1 MTLDYVRRCPSC
13 GRENAEQ
20 VMRCTCGALLAGID
34 LSRPAA
40 QAATSEAAAT
50 TQASPDPTGGQPAV
64 ICPHEDCGQANPAG
78 TATCLYCNRAL
89 ADAAS
94 LTKPGQ
100 LQSLVSLPAALKD
113 RFRIVQPLPTRGAEA
128 ELLLVREMTG
138 GPDAPI
144 RVAKIYRGGIQPRLD
159 VQARVARVD
168 AAHRVEVLQSG
179 VSDGYAYELMEYC
192 QYGSLRDYLRAQ
204 THAMAPARDA
214 TPAQLREFVRALVRE
229 LASAI
234 VGVHAAGLLHRD
246 LKPENIL
253 VRETD
258 PLDLVLADFGTS
270 SMLDA
275 TQRFTSTARSLPYA
289 SPESLSGVIDG
300 NADFWSLGMILL
312 EVALGKH
319 PFAGLSEAVILH
331 HLTTRSIDLTAVTDA
346 PLRKLLRGLLLRDPK
361 QRWGKDEIA
370 RWLAND
376 PSLTEPNEPG
386 ISAGFRE
393 PYNVGKETCY
403 TNEQLAV
410 ALARNWQVGVGDL
423 LNGLLLA
430 WFRDVQKDQNAIR
443 ILIELRFEKQLP
455 VDAQLLKFILHLAP
469 GIPPVW
475 RGESIELPAILGHAD
490 RALKGD
496 EAAEE
501 WLDRLYRYRVLESYA
516 AAGNQDVA
524 DIVQKW
530 NRACDEF
537 VDARAAGM
545 ALINAKAPERDRDE
559 IVNFDQLVFGE
570 QGHALPSFDKMHAR
584 LLAIAY
590 DAQWAERLRQR
601 LVAEL
606 AELTAYCPWFA
617 DLDDTRRAGPA
628 ALLVLEA
635 LLPEARKVRDRQ
647 IKFKERQQETAVNE
661 LQSLKQ
667 ALSLAGHAL
676 RAAARGSL
684 IMGESIDALRLQLQQ
699 YFSLLAEVK
708 ESERADIDWQAL
720 KKSAARNEAI
730 ARQMSLSLDRLAERR
745 EVDAGWFSPPM
756 IALTLLVSLALPFAF
771 KSPLAYV
778 PLLVSGIIAAWRIS
792 STMALARKIGALSAR
807 IST

>member
-1 MTLDYVRRCPSC
+1 M
-13 GRENAEQ
+13 
-20 VMRCTCGALLAGID
+20 LAGVD

-40 QAATSEAAAT
+40 QVAASEAAARV
-50 TQASPDPTGGQPAV
+50 QASPDRPGLSDQQAAI
-64 ICPHEDCGQANPAG
+64 ICPHEDCGQSNPAG
-78 TATCLYCNRAL
+78 ATTCLYCNRPL
-89 ADAAS
+89 ADDTS
-94 LTKPGQ
+94 LTKPAQ
-100 LQSLVSLPAALKD
+100 LHSLVSLPAALKD
-113 RFRIVQPLPTRGAEA
+113 RYRIVQPLPTRGAEA
-128 ELLLVREMTG
+128 ELLLVQDTAG
-138 GPDAPI
+138 GANAPI

-179 VSDGYAYELMEYC
+179 VSDGYAFELMEYC
-192 QYGSLRDYLRAQ
+192 QYGSLRDYLRA
-204 THAMAPARDA
+204 HAPAQS
-214 TPAQLREFVRALVRE
+214 PAQLGEFARALVRE

-275 TQRFTSTARSLPYA
+275 TQRFTSTARTLPYA

-300 NADFWSLGMILL
+300 KADFWSLGMILL
-312 EVALGKH
+312 EVTLGKH

-331 HLTTRSIDLTAVTDA
+331 HLTTRNIDLSAVTDA

-376 PSLTEPNEPG
+376 PTLTEANEPG

-393 PYNVGKETCY
+393 PYHVGKETCY

-516 AAGNQDVA
+516 AAGNQDAA

-530 NRACDEF
+530 NRACDQF
-537 VDARAAGM
+537 VDARAAGL

-570 QGHALPSFDKMHAR
+570 QSHALPAFDKMHAR

-590 DAQWAERLRQR
+590 DAQWAERLRKR

-606 AELTAYCPWFA
+606 AELTVYCPWFA
-617 DLDDTRRAGPA
+617 DLDDTQRAGPA

-635 LLPEARKVRDRQ
+635 LLPEARKIRDRQ
-647 IKFKERQQETAVNE
+647 IKFTERQRESAVNE
-661 LQSLKQ
+661 LQSLKH

-676 RAAARGSL
+676 RATAKGGL
-684 IMGESIDALRLQLQQ
+684 IMGESRDALRLQLQE
-699 YFSLLAEVK
+699 YFSLLAQVK
-708 ESERADIDWQAL
+708 ESERSDIDWQTL

-730 ARQMSLSLDRLAERR
+730 ARQMSLSLDRLAERLA
-745 EVDAGWFSPPM
+745 VDAGWFSPPM
-756 IALTLLVSLALPFAF
+756 IGLTLLVSLALPFAF
-771 KSPLAYV
+771 KSRLAYF
-778 PLLVSGIIAAWRIS
+778 PLVASLVIAAWRIS
-792 STMALARKIGALSAR
+792 STLTLARKIGASSAR